1 MHQRLNRSC
10 LFDSVLDDFV
20 DYRALIRHA
29 CANMSLAEAL
39 TMARFWACM
48 ILSFIGEKNSAA
60 VENEIK
66 KLLAEK

>member
-1 MHQRLNRSC
+1 
-10 LFDSVLDDFV
+10 
-20 DYRALIRHA
+20 
-29 CANMSLAEAL
+29 MSLAEAL